1 MTHND
6 IEPVAKL
13 GLSLASSLQVHS
25 EANRRARQRLPK
37 LINLINSTAL
47 TLTKVDLL
55 IQENADALTK
65 LCLEDIASLTATCE
79 KIYIGILIMLVRQ
92 TENVVGDKEINE
104 IPREETGKYLYCI
117 AHTNVW
123 RLESW
128 EWLEVQLRY
137 FRHRLT
143 QIKFELMLR
152 YLLGSIAQH
161 QMRAHTRVPG
171 SFETE
176 YTIRLLAE
184 QVARQRASHYKYWSK
199 KVAKWTIIPPPL
211 PSSNVSL
218 TDVNSTCTVSSTPTI
233 ALDTKVEEIKP
244 VETMPITQTPALELS
259 KDTEVSA
266 DTTAETT
273 SKPTQ
278 IDQEP
283 IKEHGS
289 SLITAT
295 RNWIKRILMPG
306 SHDEWKDQD
315 LEVWQIDLGAH
326 FTSVPSKTFKRLE
339 LDDKHVR
346 SALSQV
352 TSKSRWR
359 KRPELLEQ
367 YDSLDQRVRQRIDE
381 GVDAAKQSS
390 SRERTW
396 IAMSIA
402 SPPIKHLNGRR
413 SEAAI
418 QADASISLFFRLGD
432 EVEPIHV
439 LEPYWGRKFTFPYE
453 AYKDLN
459 LLHKRVSS
467 LKLGLATAS
476 IMKEGKFVFCTD
488 DGTVIL
494 HEAWES
500 LRRPGMTLNIR
511 LVGVP
516 IPPGWPGSVSNPQGR
531 IPPKFIRP
539 MNIGPS
545 GNLPPASTTTSDSSS
560 AYTCASPTM
569 KQIHGEMEELLR
581 LSDSWSPEPDTIGTG
596 LGRLL
601 RLWTNA
607 LDPHVNVTEDSES
620 EWTCSTG
627 DSDYSSGSTSD

>member
-1 MTHND
+1 MAHND
-6 IEPVAKL
+6 IEAVAKL

-25 EANRRARQRLPK
+25 EANRRARQTLPK

-47 TLTKVDLL
+47 TLTKVGHL
-55 IQENADALTK
+55 IQENEDALTK
-65 LCLEDIASLTATCE
+65 LCLEDIASLAATCE
-79 KIYIGILIMLVRQ
+79 KIYIGVLIMLVRQ

-117 AHTNVW
+117 AHTSVW

-161 QMRAHTRVPG
+161 QMRALTRVPG

-176 YTIRLLAE
+176 YTIRMLAG
-184 QVARQRASHYKYWSK
+184 QVASQRASHYKYWSK
-199 KVAKWTIIPPPL
+199 KVAKWTIITPPL

-244 VETMPITQTPALELS
+244 VETMPVTQTPALELS
-259 KDTEVSA
+259 KDTEVSP

-278 IDQEP
+278 IDQKS

-295 RNWIKRILMPG
+295 RNWIKRILVPG
-306 SHDEWKDQD
+306 SHDEWKGQD

-326 FTSVPSKTFKRLE
+326 LNSVPSKTFKRLE

-402 SPPIKHLNGRR
+402 SPPFKHRNGRR

-439 LEPYWGRKFTFPYE
+439 FEPYSGKKLTFPYE

-459 LLHKRVSS
+459 LLHKRLSS
-467 LKLGLATAS
+467 LNLGFTTAS
-476 IMKEGKFVFCTD
+476 IMKEGKYVFCTD

-500 LRRPGMTLNIR
+500 LRRPGMTLNIQ

-516 IPPGWPGSVSNPQGR
+516 IPPGWPVSNPQGR
-531 IPPKFIRP
+531 IPPRIIRP

-545 GNLPPASTTTSDSSS
+545 GNLPSANTTTSDSSS

-581 LSDSWSPEPDTIGTG
+581 LSDSWSPDPDTIGTG

-601 RLWTNA
+601 GLWTNA
-607 LDPHVNVTEDSES
+607 PDPHVNVTEDSES
-620 EWTCSTG
+620 EWSCSTG
-627 DSDYSSGSTSD
+627 DSDYSSGSVSS